1 MELEIPKEFYDSIK
15 NVVRYQNTLLL
26 RQISNDY
33 KWDFDS
39 LKKKYLK
46 DKPIKELLN
55 KPEEKKKKKI
65 VVRKKKVIVSKKESS
80 TESSQ
85 EEDSSDYEEEFNKTK
100 CYKYTSEGN
109 TYFINETNNY
119 CYNEEMEF
127 VGILEDDGINF
138 DAEETE

>member
-55 KPEEKKKKKI
+55 KPEEKEKKNSSKKKKSN
-65 VVRKKKVIVSKKESS
+65 SK
-80 TESSQ
+80 
-85 EEDSSDYEEEFNKTK
+85 
-100 CYKYTSEGN
+100 
-109 TYFINETNNY
+109 
-119 CYNEEMEF
+119 
-127 VGILEDDGINF
+127 
-138 DAEETE
+138 

>member
-55 KPEEKKKKKI
+55 KEEEKKKKKV
-65 VVRKKKVIVSKKESS
+65 VVRKKKVVVSKEESS
-80 TESSQ
+80 TDTSQ
-85 EEDSSDYEEEFNKTK
+85 EDSTDYDEEFNKTK
-100 CYKYTSEGN
+100 CYKYIHDNKMFFVDDS
-109 TYFINETNNY
+109 NNY
-119 CYNEEMEF
+119 CYNKEMEF
-127 VGILEDDGINF
+127 VGILENEGINF
-138 DAEETE
+138 DAEEPE